1 MTPVEKQQQP
11 AQEEESKGL
20 TFQYLQPFR
29 TSGGNIVRMKALD
42 TIHGKQY
49 LMDESNSKH
58 PAEELHLLT
67 VEEIEAYQA
76 ELLYD
81 QALLEL
87 EIEE

>member
-1 MTPVEKQQQP
+1 MTPKQQQQP

-49 LMDESNSKH
+49 LVDESNSKH
-58 PAEELHLLT
+58 PANELHLLT
-67 VEEIEAYQA
+67 VEEIESYQT
-76 ELLYD
+76 ELLNE
-81 QALLEL
+81 QALLEP
-87 EIEE
+87 EIKK